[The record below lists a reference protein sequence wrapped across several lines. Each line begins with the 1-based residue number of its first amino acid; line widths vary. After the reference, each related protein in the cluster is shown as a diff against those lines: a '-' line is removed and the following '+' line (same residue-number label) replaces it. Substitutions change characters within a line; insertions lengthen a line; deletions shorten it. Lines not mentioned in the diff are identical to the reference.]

1 MKKIIYTW
9 LCLLSIWFTS
19 CEKIDEIQDD
29 PNRVSSSTPDLIFTN
44 IQITASNNIST
55 SAALASRQLG
65 NTDGVSDNQYYNWQ
79 RAGFDNYF
87 KLKQISKLRQ
97 EAINYNAPVYLALAK
112 FYESYF
118 IVETTLVFGDV
129 PFSEAVQIE
138 QEIVSPKYDSQK
150 DIFIQVLKNLKDAND
165 ELAQIEQTIKG
176 DIIYKG
182 DVNKWRKLINSYTL
196 KVLLDLS
203 IKSKDPDLKV
213 VQLFNEILSN
223 SSKYP
228 IFENLTD
235 SAFLNYVDS
244 KTNQYPYFNNNGLQT
259 AFYMEESFV
268 EKLIDLKDPRLF
280 SMADMINEKI
290 DDNKE
295 NFANYGGIKGSN
307 SLQDNVKKVMQG
319 KVSRIN
325 SRYYLDPVNEPSV
338 LLSYWQLMFVL
349 AEASE
354 RGWIANKTEQYYTNG
369 IKASFDFY
377 NTPIPEQY
385 LNHEEVILDG
395 VNNLERILTQK
406 HIASFMN
413 SGWQSFFDNR
423 RTGFPVFN
431 NDGTGVL
438 NGGKMPKRWMY
449 PNSES
454 FNNDANLNQAIDKQ
468 FTNGD
473 NIYELMWLLK

>member
-1 MKKIIYTW
+1 MKKIIYTS
-9 LCLLSIWFTS
+9 LCLLSVWFMS
-19 CEKIDEIQDD
+19 CEKIDELQDD
-29 PNRVSSSTPDLIFTN
+29 PNRVSSSTPDLIFTA
-44 IQITASNNIST
+44 IQIAASNNIST
-55 SAALASRQLG
+55 SAALATRQLG
-65 NTDGVSDNQYYNWQ
+65 NTDGVSDHQYYNWQ

-87 KLKQISKLRQ
+87 KLKQISKLKQ
-97 EAINYNAPVYLALAK
+97 EAIHYDAPVYLALAK

-118 IVETTLVFGDV
+118 IVETTLLFGDV
-129 PFSEAVQIE
+129 PFSEAVRIE
-138 QEIVSPKYDSQK
+138 QEITSPAYDAQK
-150 DIFIQVLKNLKDAND
+150 DIFVQVLQNLKEANE
-165 ELAQIEQTIKG
+165 ELAQIEQVIKG
-176 DIIYKG
+176 DILYKG
-182 DVNKWRKLINSYTL
+182 EVYKWRKLVNSYTL

-203 IKSKDPDLKV
+203 VKSNDPDLKV
-213 VQLFNEILSN
+213 IQTFNEIVSN
-223 SSKYP
+223 PSKYP

-244 KTNQYPYFNNNGLQT
+244 KTNQYPYFNNNSLQT
-259 AFYMEESFV
+259 AFYLEESFV
-268 EKLIDLKDPRLF
+268 EKLKDLKDSRLF
-280 SMADMINEKI
+280 SMADMINERV

-295 NFANYGGIKGSN
+295 NFANYGGIKGSDA
-307 SLQDNVKKVMQG
+307 LQDNVKKVMQG

-325 SRYYLDPVNEPSV
+325 ARYYLDPVNEPSV
-338 LLSYWQLMFVL
+338 LLSYWELQFVL

-354 RGWIANKTEQYYTNG
+354 RGWIPNKTEEYYTNG
-369 IKASFDFY
+369 IKASFAFY
-377 NTPIPEQY
+377 KKQSTQAY
-385 LNHEEVILDG
+385 LDQEKVVLNG

-423 RTGFPVFN
+423 RTGYPVFN

-438 NGGKMPKRWMY
+438 NGGRIPKRWMY

-454 FNNDANLNQAIDKQ
+454 INNDTNLNRAIDQQ